1 MNFFKKADLFL
12 AKMGNMKAME
22 RNHVDSFI
30 EQVIKDTDG
39 KKIAASENGGIW
51 IEFQELAG
59 YNFMDAT
66 IIGNFDMK
74 TFQGCQLTFIGGND
88 EMTLSSDT
96 KELESDFSNVSNRWI
111 TQVSFDISNIPAETI
126 ENSDAQFIR
135 IDCNKT
141 SERFTVLK

>member
-12 AKMGNMKAME
+12 ANMGNMKAIK

-30 EQVIKDTDG
+30 ESIMQETDG

-51 IEFQELAG
+51 IEYQELAG
-59 YNFMDAT
+59 YNFLDVT
-66 IIGNFDMK
+66 IIGTYDMK
-74 TFQGCQLTFIGGND
+74 TFQGCELTFVGGNA
-88 EMTLSSDT
+88 ELKLTSDT

-111 TQVSFDISNIPAETI
+111 TQVSFDITNIPTEAI
-126 ENSDAQFIR
+126 ENSDAEIIR

-141 SERFTVLK
+141 SETFKVLK